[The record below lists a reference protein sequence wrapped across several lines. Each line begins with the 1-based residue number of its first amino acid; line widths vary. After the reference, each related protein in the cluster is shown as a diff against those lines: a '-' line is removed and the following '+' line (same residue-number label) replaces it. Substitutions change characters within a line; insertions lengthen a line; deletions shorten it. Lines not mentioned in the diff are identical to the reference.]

1 MMKSSCATTKV
12 WHSQRNFK
20 KKTKKREMEKKFT
33 KRSLN
38 FEVAFFWAFADLKQ
52 V

>member
-1 MMKSSCATTKV
+1 MKISRATTKFGR
-12 WHSQRNFK
+12 SQIHFK